1 MRPTSCN
8 LKWFAA
14 TVCVLAG
21 SGLAV
26 AQEGIVRISDSGT
39 SQSSVGI
46 VRMSDI
52 QGSGVR
58 QTAYSNNGCAT
69 ESCCPEGCGSACAP
83 SGCTGCQ
90 CGCGNGNACC
100 CNTGQCNSCQSC
112 DSCYYGNGYNDR
124 MCSLFAGSA
133 CSGSGCPAQDWWRG
147 QQLNYLA
154 RNQRLANCLFGWMI
168 PSGCCGQ
175 GCPPV
180 GKYQV
185 TYAEQPDYAD
195 PRDSQLYAAQG
206 YGMPVTVPTAPVVR
220 YSYNYSWGTPASR
233 LTPLSTYNPQT
244 STQPLYHQSW

>member
-14 TVCVLAG
+14 AVCVLAG
-21 SGLAV
+21 SGFAV
-26 AQEGIVRISDSGT
+26 AQQGVVRISDTGQTPSSGA
-39 SQSSVGI
+39 V
-46 VRMSDI
+46 VRMSDFRGDAI
-52 QGSGVR
+52 QP
-58 QTAYSNNGCAT
+58 TAYTAGGCAT
-69 ESCCPEGCGSACAP
+69 GACVPQGCAVSVMDGCGCNAGAV
-83 SGCTGCQ
+83 
-90 CGCGNGNACC
+90 CGCNSC
-100 CNTGQCNSCQSC
+100 QCNSCQSC
-112 DSCYYGNGYNDR
+112 DTCYYGDGYGQR
-124 MCSLFAGSA
+124 MCTLFAGSN
-133 CSGSGCPAQDWWRG
+133 CSTCPGSGCPAKNWYRC
-147 QQLNYLA
+147 QQANYFA
-154 RNQRLANCLFGWMI
+154 RNQRLADCLFGWMI

-195 PRDSQLYAAQG
+195 SRDGQLYSAQG